1 MTALFYASFCDRHQG
16 PESLWD
22 LKEKNSGTTEVT
34 LEWKKPNVTTREK
47 TSYTVSKMKMYM
59 FKSLD
64 TQGKLVGTGG
74 RKHGRNVVAKLNV
87 QFLPS
92 VVHLAPINWPWISV
106 DEVLLKNDLQF
117 S

>member
-22 LKEKNSGTTEVT
+22 LKEKNSGATEVT

-47 TSYTVSKMKMYM
+47 TSYTVSKMKIYM

-64 TQGKLVGTGG
+64 TQGQLVGTGG
-74 RKHGRNVVAKLNV
+74 RKHGGNVAAKMYMYSATIFAESSSSRPN
-87 QFLPS
+87 
-92 VVHLAPINWPWISV
+92 
-106 DEVLLKNDLQF
+106 
-117 S
+117 

>member
-1 MTALFYASFCDRHQG
+1 MTALFYASFCHRHQG

-47 TSYTVSKMKMYM
+47 TSYTVSKMKIYM

-64 TQGKLVGTGG
+64 TQGQLVGTGG
-74 RKHGRNVVAKLNV
+74 RKHGGNVAAMYSATIFAESSSSRSN
-87 QFLPS
+87 
-92 VVHLAPINWPWISV
+92 
-106 DEVLLKNDLQF
+106 
-117 S
+117 